1 MAGFIERF
9 LGNVVIYLSGRFWEI
24 LGFKKEN
31 GEFSG
36 PLAILTVALLVIGLL
51 AALRGKQ
58 KYILASALYSA
69 ALLGVTFFA
78 LQTSWGQGRLVMV
91 YLPLLLIVMFYG
103 FYKLFAKPGNSSFQ
117 AFFFILLAIFLW
129 NNTSE
134 TLKKSSKNIPI
145 VKKNLLKGDKFEGYT
160 DDYKNFLMLSEWC
173 ADSLPKGS
181 LVASRK
187 APMSFVYGRGM
198 EFYPIY
204 KVNFPRDADSIL
216 TKLKEQ
222 KVTHVM
228 FANLRL
234 EPKRSGDVTS
244 TLPAG
249 YPSIYEAYVDSDQKS
264 IINTMQNYF
273 SPVAQKYPQKFEL
286 VKRMGNDEEALLYKI
301 NY

>member
-1 MAGFIERF
+1 
-9 LGNVVIYLSGRFWEI
+9 
-24 LGFKKEN
+24 
-31 GEFSG
+31 
-36 PLAILTVALLVIGLL
+36 
-51 AALRGKQ
+51 
-58 KYILASALYSA
+58 
-69 ALLGVTFFA
+69 
-78 LQTSWGQGRLVMV
+78 MV
-91 YLPLLLIVMFYG
+91 YLPLLLMVMFFG
-103 FYKLFAKPGNSSFQ
+103 FYNLFNKKSNASFQ
-117 AFFFILLAIFLW
+117 FFYFVFLAIFLW
-129 NNTSE
+129 INTS
-134 TLKKSSKNIPI
+134 TTIKKASKNIPI
-145 VKKNLLKGDKFEGYT
+145 VKKNLIQGDKFEGYT

-222 KVTHVM
+222 KVTHVI

-234 EPKRSGDVTS
+234 DPKRSGDVMS
-244 TLPAG
+244 TIPAG
-249 YPSIYEAYVDSDQKS
+249 YPSIYGAYMDQDQKS

-273 SPVAQKYPQKFEL
+273 SPVAQKYPLKFEL
-286 VKRMGNDEEALLYKI
+286 VKQMGNDEEALLYKI